1 METHIRAILEQL
13 GEDVDREG
21 LIKTPERV
29 AESLRYLTSGKR
41 QSLDTI
47 INGALFNS
55 TMNEMILVKGI
66 EIYSLCEHHLLPFI
80 GHCHIAYIP
89 NGKIIGLS
97 KIPRIVDFYARRLQ
111 VQENLTCEIADS
123 LMERLNAKGVAI
135 IIEAKHLCMMMRGVE
150 KQNASLKT
158 SVMRGLFQSDIKIRS
173 EFLSLLS

>member
-13 GEDVDREG
+13 GEDVNREG
-21 LIKTPERV
+21 LIKTPQRV
-29 AESLRYLTSGKR
+29 AESLRYLTSGKQ

-55 TMNEMILVKGI
+55 LMKEMILVKDI
-66 EIYSLCEHHLLPFI
+66 ELYSLCEHHLLPFI
-80 GHCHIAYIP
+80 GHCHMAYIP

-97 KIPRIVDFYARRLQ
+97 KIPRVIDFYARRLQ
-111 VQENLTCEIADS
+111 VQENLTCQIADS
-123 LMERLNAKGVAI
+123 LMEILNAQGVAI
-135 IIEAKHLCMMMRGVE
+135 IIEAKHLCMMMRGIE

-158 SVMRGLFQSDIKIRS
+158 SVMRGLFQYDIRIRS

>member
-41 QSLDTI
+41 QSLDSI

-89 NGKIIGLS
+89 NGKIMGLS

-111 VQENLTCEIADS
+111 VQENLTGEIADA

-150 KQNASLKT
+150 KQNVSLKT
-158 SVMRGLFQSDIKIRS
+158 SVMRGLFQSDIKTRS
-173 EFLSLLS
+173 EFLNLLS